1 MSVSEKEKSGL
12 KSRKRPRNAKG
23 KYFVFPTHG
32 LFSGALCVLFQLTT
46 GGVLRNFRLVSCLT
60 AEIQNIMWQKHHWKV
75 LLKKVSIIQKSCT
88 PQGFFQKASQTLSNS
103 FSFFNSLFLFQGEKK
118 QQNVT

>member
-32 LFSGALCVLFQLTT
+32 LFSGALCVLFQLTM

-60 AEIQNIMWQKHHWKV
+60 AEIQNIM
-75 LLKKVSIIQKSCT
+75 
-88 PQGFFQKASQTLSNS
+88 
-103 FSFFNSLFLFQGEKK
+103 
-118 QQNVT
+118 